1 MASLLDLSEQ
11 QPNPDPLGQVYQAV
25 TDHTEERNR
34 GWLSSIA
41 GLLGIGASPATETI
55 AAPPMARYPDTSDI
69 ANARQ
74 NDASY
79 GSGNEAYASGSRA
92 NLLNLPD
99 NDEWTPTNITSL
111 HSSRTAPGTSQTADA
126 YEAAQLAINR
136 SPIAAL
142 GYQPRTMNLDTES
155 GPHTTN
161 PIGTYYEKTGGI
173 YSNAAYPSN
182 LVHES
187 VHRGLE
193 TLRQANVVPPEIW
206 ANLPKD
212 EEYVTRYIMAS
223 EMGDPEKGRGP
234 EADRQRDKALW
245 LFGRSKD
252 DPQAR
257 GTNPYGPEER
267 KALDDLNAIASR
279 YLLSLH
285 PGGPR

>member
-11 QPNPDPLGQVYQAV
+11 QPDPLGQVYQAV

-41 GLLGIGASPATETI
+41 GLLGIGGPPATESIPGKRLTH
-55 AAPPMARYPDTSDI
+55 YPDQNDI

-74 NDASY
+74 SDFSY
-79 GSGNEAYASGSRA
+79 GSGNEAFSSGRTA
-92 NLLNLPD
+92 NLLGIPATD
-99 NDEWTPTNITSL
+99 RYVDELTAPSAA
-111 HSSRTAPGTSQTADA
+111 RGAPGTPQTADA

-142 GYQPRTMNLDTES
+142 GYDPRRINLDTAS
-155 GPHTTN
+155 GPNTTV
-161 PIGTYYEKTGGI
+161 IGAYSRENDAS

-193 TLRQANVVPPEIW
+193 RLRQANIVPPELW
-206 ANLPKD
+206 AKLPKD
-212 EEYVTRYIMAS
+212 EEKTTRYIMALH
-223 EMGDPEKGRGP
+223 MGDPEKGRGP
-234 EADRQRDKALW
+234 AGDADRARALRV
-245 LFGRSKD
+245 FGKKEN
-252 DPQAR
+252 DPQAYAFSSGAEDR
-257 GTNPYGPEER
+257 Q
-267 KALDDLNAIASR
+267 ALEDLNAIASR